1 MYWVNTRDAVYVEN
15 CDLDYLKLIVATPQY
30 LHPIYVSGCY
40 APEGQAWL
48 LRQGVKV
55 RLERRRLVL
64 LERTQCID
72 RQSRQA
78 NLHINIKSA

>member
-1 MYWVNTRDAVYVEN
+1 MNTRDAVYVEN

-48 LRQGVKV
+48 LRHGVKV
-55 RLERRRLVL
+55 RLEPRRLVL

-78 NLHINIKSA
+78 NLDINIKSA